1 MKTKVFLSLGASF
14 ILSLTGNAQINI
26 PDVFST
32 GVDNSG
38 NLLSAGETD
47 PHWTISSSPDG
58 AVPAIVTAD
67 RNKSW
72 VANTGSSEWIN
83 ATGIGT
89 GIEPTGLYVYTL
101 TFSLSGFDPST
112 AQITGEW
119 ASDNQSEIFLN
130 GINTGFAND
139 GTNGFKS
146 LAPFS
151 LTSDFVAGEN
161 ELQFY
166 VTQIPPSGVNDPEGL
181 QVDILN
187 AIADPV
193 PEPVTLSLLALSTA
207 GICIVKKQ
215 RRAISC
221 DRNQESLT

>member
-1 MKTKVFLSLGASF
+1 MKTKIILSIGASL
-14 ILSLTGNAQINI
+14 ILALTGNAQMNI
-26 PDVFST
+26 SGVFST
-32 GVDNSG
+32 GVDDSG

-58 AVPAIVTAD
+58 AVPAFVTGN

-72 VANTGSSEWIN
+72 VANTSSSEWIN
-83 ATGIGT
+83 ATGLGG
-89 GIEPTGLYVYTL
+89 GIEPTGLYIYTL
-101 TFSLSGFDPST
+101 TFSLDGFDPAT

-119 ASDNQSEIFLN
+119 ASDNESENFLN
-130 GINTGFAND
+130 GINTGFSND

-166 VTQIPPSGVNDPEGL
+166 VTQIPPTGKNDPEGL
-181 QVDILN
+181 QLN
-187 AIADPV
+187 IFSATADPV
-193 PEPVTLSLLALSTA
+193 PEPTSLSVFALSVL
-207 GICIVKKQ
+207 GIYLDKK
-215 RRAISC
+215 RRAAV
-221 DRNQESLT
+221 L